1 MKLNKKMMIAAA
13 IACFAS
19 VQSASALDFA
29 HAYKQCGLGGI
40 IGNAAG
46 DDSGVIAIITN
57 VTWDLGTTALI
68 SEATDACSGKS
79 GKMASMIHE
88 SYIPLE
94 QDIAQGQGEYL
105 DALLATAEC
114 DTSMQPEVVAHVRED
129 FSATVT
135 APGYAS
141 QTQFEKSEALFNVF
155 QANTAQCATKG

>member
-1 MKLNKKMMIAAA
+1 MKLNKKIMIAAA

-29 HAYKQCGLGGI
+29 HAYKKCGLGGI
-40 IGNAAG
+40 IGDAAG
-46 DDSGVIAIITN
+46 NDIIAIITN
-57 VTWDLGTTALI
+57 VTFDLGTTALI
-68 SEATDACSGKS
+68 SEATDACSSKS

-114 DTSMQPEVVAHVRED
+114 DTSMQPAVIAHVRED
-129 FSATVT
+129 FSAKVA
-135 APGYAS
+135 APNYAT